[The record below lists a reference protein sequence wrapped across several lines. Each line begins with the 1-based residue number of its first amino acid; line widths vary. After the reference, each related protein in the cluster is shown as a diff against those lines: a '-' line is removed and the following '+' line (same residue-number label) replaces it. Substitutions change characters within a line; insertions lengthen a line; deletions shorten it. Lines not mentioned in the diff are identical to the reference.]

1 MFGLLLKLLSSC
13 ISFQYPVYASYK
25 ALKSRD
31 QDALVPWL
39 VYWVV
44 VSIVT
49 TLETWFGFLFV
60 WLPLYQFARFGFMLW
75 LVMPQSQGANYVY
88 YTYVEPTIASHEQEI
103 EALISTA
110 QVKAKTSG
118 LELLN
123 TSVEYIKCII
133 ATMVIRDKNADLK
146 STDSGGLHGFQFQS
160 NQALAAIHVLC
171 PAHRVSGICGMVSGG
186 QNLESTE
193 LPTHAVRWEFG
204 MELGVTCAVWANSG
218 LGLLGWSAVIRAVG
232 LTTDD
237 NGTTASTIPGASI
250 YYKIWSIGNAVFNAA
265 YQTSVDVVAS
275 PTGAGV
281 LGGAAA
287 GVPSAD
293 MIATMFGNAAA
304 VFVESAATAAATTS
318 GGAIDMKEGQLSTGE
333 ASQKSQGEVGEYT
346 SYYSRS
352 ISFVSRLWA
361 RKSSVSPTVS
371 TKSTDDVSGSSA
383 MDAKE
388 TVSRPPTPQP
398 AKSWPGQFVTAPQE
412 GTGTDTTTLTKAG
425 ESIPDSD
432 ATTTPEGKNVEWVI
446 I

>member
-133 ATMVIRDKNADLK
+133 ATMVIGDKNADLK

-160 NQALAAIHVLC
+160 NQVCKL
-171 PAHRVSGICGMVSGG
+171 
-186 QNLESTE
+186 
-193 LPTHAVRWEFG
+193 LPT
-204 MELGVTCAVWANSG
+204 L
-218 LGLLGWSAVIRAVG
+218 
-232 LTTDD
+232 
-237 NGTTASTIPGASI
+237 
-250 YYKIWSIGNAVFNAA
+250 
-265 YQTSVDVVAS
+265 
-275 PTGAGV
+275 
-281 LGGAAA
+281 
-287 GVPSAD
+287 
-293 MIATMFGNAAA
+293 
-304 VFVESAATAAATTS
+304 
-318 GGAIDMKEGQLSTGE
+318 
-333 ASQKSQGEVGEYT
+333 
-346 SYYSRS
+346 
-352 ISFVSRLWA
+352 
-361 RKSSVSPTVS
+361 
-371 TKSTDDVSGSSA
+371 
-383 MDAKE
+383 
-388 TVSRPPTPQP
+388 
-398 AKSWPGQFVTAPQE
+398 
-412 GTGTDTTTLTKAG
+412 
-425 ESIPDSD
+425 
-432 ATTTPEGKNVEWVI
+432 
-446 I
+446 

>member
-160 NQALAAIHVLC
+160 NQ
-171 PAHRVSGICGMVSGG
+171 
-186 QNLESTE
+186 
-193 LPTHAVRWEFG
+193 
-204 MELGVTCAVWANSG
+204 
-218 LGLLGWSAVIRAVG
+218 
-232 LTTDD
+232 TTDD